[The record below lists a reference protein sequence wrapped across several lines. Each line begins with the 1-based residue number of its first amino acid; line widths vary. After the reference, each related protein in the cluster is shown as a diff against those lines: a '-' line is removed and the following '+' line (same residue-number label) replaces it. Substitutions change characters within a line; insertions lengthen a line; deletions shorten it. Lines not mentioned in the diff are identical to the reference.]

1 MARCA
6 RQYID
11 ECMPAR
17 MHDTNIN
24 TRAARALANAI
35 ELIN

>member
-6 RQYID
+6 RQYRD
-11 ECMPAR
+11 ECMHTR
-17 MHDTNIN
+17 MHDRNIN